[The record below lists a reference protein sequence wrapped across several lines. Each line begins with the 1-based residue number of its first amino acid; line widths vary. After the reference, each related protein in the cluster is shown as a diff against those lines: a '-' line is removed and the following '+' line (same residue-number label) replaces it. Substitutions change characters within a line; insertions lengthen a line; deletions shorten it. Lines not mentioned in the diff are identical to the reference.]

1 LKKRKVVER
10 AAAAKRAQDILEAQK
25 NYKRPRKGELQYR
38 SAESFVKQHR
48 NQRKAV
54 TRRKRNASIPVDDY
68 LKDTYADQLVFV
80 IRVRGMN
87 ALEPKAKRVLGTL
100 RLLQMN
106 QGVFMK
112 ADKKVCQLL
121 KQVDPYVSFG
131 YPSAKM
137 IEELIYKRGYGNI
150 DKRRVA
156 LNDNKLIE
164 EALGES
170 TGMICVEDIVH
181 QITTVGE
188 HFDAA
193 AKFLWPFKLKPIKK
207 KPIEEDDTKGKKK
220 PKIFGNQKEKINDVI
235 KAMM

>member
-1 LKKRKVVER
+1 MGARSTSTHGCAPRKSKREMSDQEDAIKASRVAETVLKKRKVVER
-10 AAAAKRAQDILEAQK
+10 AAAVKRAQDILEAQK

-68 LKDTYADQLVFV
+68 LKDTYADQLLFV

-112 ADKKVCQLL
+112 ADKKACQLL

-131 YPSAKM
+131 YPSAK
-137 IEELIYKRGYGNI
+137 
-150 DKRRVA
+150 
-156 LNDNKLIE
+156 
-164 EALGES
+164 
-170 TGMICVEDIVH
+170 
-181 QITTVGE
+181 
-188 HFDAA
+188 
-193 AKFLWPFKLKPIKK
+193 
-207 KPIEEDDTKGKKK
+207 
-220 PKIFGNQKEKINDVI
+220 
-235 KAMM
+235 